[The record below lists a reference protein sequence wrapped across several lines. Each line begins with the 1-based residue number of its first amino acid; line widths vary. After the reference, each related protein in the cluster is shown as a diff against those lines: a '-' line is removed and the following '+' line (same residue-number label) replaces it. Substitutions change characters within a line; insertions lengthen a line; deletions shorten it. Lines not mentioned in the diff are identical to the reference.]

1 MRRSDK
7 RRLWGNETDG
17 QKGGA
22 GMMGHLAVHRA
33 GGGQPR
39 GKWTR
44 ADRVGVPEYMHLYP
58 RGVGRLLND
67 AVRNQMDISCEG
79 VLNPVEADNCSPAN
93 LRAEE

>member
-7 RRLWGNETDG
+7 RGLRGNETAV

-22 GMMGHLAVHRA
+22 GMMGDKARHRA

-44 ADRVGVPEYMHLYP
+44 ADRERSTGV
-58 RGVGRLLND
+58 R
-67 AVRNQMDISCEG
+67 AF
-79 VLNPVEADNCSPAN
+79 VLPGC
-93 LRAEE
+93 R